1 MEALSFWDVDSVL
14 TFLAFSIY
22 VEILNSLQGDEQH
35 PSEKDAT
42 REKWR
47 NGIIRRALLQSIW
60 SKTNPCESLR
70 SQSQPSKSI
79 WGEPEQ
85 LKEMRSTYKCCPQ
98 VKSNPVHPR
107 PPDRQQRISNS
118 GGARPVTPQVKLTI
132 YILKLL
138 DLRFILFLQTKKASP
153 KHATATHHLADSLS
167 PINSAKSR
175 FLWIKFSFAIIPPF
189 QSCESK
195 WSRTK

>member
-85 LKEMRSTYKCCPQ
+85 LKDMRSTYKCCPQ

-118 GGARPVTPQVKLTI
+118 GGARPVTPQVNFPWTI
-132 YILKLL
+132 E
-138 DLRFILFLQTKKASP
+138 ASWFWI
-153 KHATATHHLADSLS
+153 HIVFADQESISKTRNSHTSLS
-167 PINSAKSR
+167 RQPQPNQ
-175 FLWIKFSFAIIPPF
+175 FCQVEVPLN
-189 QSCESK
+189 
-195 WSRTK
+195 